1 MDLTMIII
9 IITELVEEFK
19 KQFTCSGENAEKYMT
34 FTVPLEKEVTRIDKN
49 GEEITKNISYIFQF
63 TDSARSV
70 VR

>member
-19 KQFTCSGENAEKYMT
+19 KQFTCSRENAEKYMT
-34 FTVPLEKEVTRIDKN
+34 FTVPLEKEVTRTDKN

-63 TDSARSV
+63 TDSARFV